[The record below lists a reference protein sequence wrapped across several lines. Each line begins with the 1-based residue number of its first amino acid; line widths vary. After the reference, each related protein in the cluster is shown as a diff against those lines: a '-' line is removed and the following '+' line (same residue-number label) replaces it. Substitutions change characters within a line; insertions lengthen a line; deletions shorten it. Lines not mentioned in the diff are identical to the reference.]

1 MIMGPGEKRR
11 RQKLYT
17 SAATA
22 DICLFIVDPTEVEPF
37 SEDIKELIFGACFM
51 MSARNVI
58 VVIDLRKYSTYTG
71 IALQKSK

>member
-1 MIMGPGEKRR
+1 MITRSGEKRQ

-17 SAATA
+17 SAVTA
-22 DICLFIVDPTEVEPF
+22 DICLFIADPAEIEPF

-58 VVIDLRKYSTYTG
+58 VAVDLRNYSSNTG
-71 IALQKSK
+71 IALQKST